1 MPAPK
6 SAYFLRGIV
15 CCKLR
20 GILWVV
26 LPTEH
31 PGVRGNFGPHHFA
44 LHMKDQPC
52 CPSAA
57 RRKKAG
63 AKVAS
68 FEIGRTREGV
78 GERSASEESK
88 SKLHPEPYKV
98 QVKHITSRRGNRVCP
113 RLESPRSIRISPW
126 RRVQCVCTETCRE
139 TAGSGTKC
147 WDCRTYYYP
156 HT

>member
-52 CPSAA
+52 CPSATQRHVCRA
-57 RRKKAG
+57 
-63 AKVAS
+63 
-68 FEIGRTREGV
+68 
-78 GERSASEESK
+78 
-88 SKLHPEPYKV
+88 HPYPF
-98 QVKHITSRRGNRVCP
+98 QPAPQC
-113 RLESPRSIRISPW
+113 SPPII
-126 RRVQCVCTETCRE
+126 
-139 TAGSGTKC
+139 
-147 WDCRTYYYP
+147 
-156 HT
+156 